1 MSRAL
6 VEGSSMRRS
15 SSWEGLSI
23 ESTPIDPTEA
33 IVTVVASGDE
43 AGRPFAT
50 AMATMQ
56 RPRRAE
62 HEELWAHFFVDGVFV
77 DIARV
82 LEIDQGTAGDS
93 LFVAKFRMPDL
104 HFDGEPHTEMIRFV
118 SAVSRIVPRGTGEQV
133 MAQAQTA
140 PTAEGVSE
148 FTATLAAPRSRRLRD
163 AR

>member
-1 MSRAL
+1 
-6 VEGSSMRRS
+6 MRRS
-15 SSWEGLSI
+15 SSFEGLSI

-33 IVTVVASGDE
+33 ILTVVAGGDD

-82 LEIDQGTAGDS
+82 LEIDQGTLGDS
-93 LFVAKFRMPDL
+93 LFVARFRMPDL
-104 HFDGEPHTEMIRFV
+104 HLDGAPHTAMIRFIT
-118 SAVSRIVPRGTGEQV
+118 AVSRIVPRGTGEEV
-133 MAQAQTA
+133 MAKAETA
-140 PTAEGVSE
+140 PSAEAVSE
-148 FTATLAAPRSRRLRD
+148 FIATLAAPRSRRLRD

>member
-1 MSRAL
+1 
-6 VEGSSMRRS
+6 MRRS
-15 SSWEGLSI
+15 SSWEGLNV

-33 IVTVVASGDE
+33 ILTVVASGDE

-62 HEELWAHFFVDGVFV
+62 HEELWAHFFVDDAFV

-93 LFVAKFRMPDL
+93 LFVARFRLPDL
-104 HFDGEPHTEMIRFV
+104 HLDGQPHTAKMRFV
-118 SAVSRIVPRGTGEQV
+118 STVSRIVPRGTGEEI
-133 MAQAQTA
+133 MARAETS
-140 PTAEGVSE
+140 PTAEAVSE
-148 FTATLAAPRSRRLRD
+148 FVATLAPASRRLHSVR
-163 AR
+163 